1 VLAFVLGGGGKWGAV
16 HVGMLDALVSHGIAP
31 DLVLGCSIGA
41 INGAAFAARP
51 DRSGIGS
58 LTAAWLD
65 THDHPI
71 VDATVGAR
79 VRSLV
84 GQRPFVYD
92 SEPLRALIE
101 RVVPVSTFD
110 ELAVRF
116 GCVASCIEDA
126 SEQWFDHGALAP
138 AILASCAIPGLLP
151 PVEIDGRHHYDGGLV
166 NSIPVDRAVALGATT
181 VYVLQVGRIE
191 TPLVPPARLY
201 EAPLLAFE
209 IARRHRF
216 ATFRRDVPDH
226 VTVHV
231 LPSGNELGMR
241 DRRQL
246 NWRRT
251 DDAPNLIAGARAAS
265 MDYLAE
271 VSA

>member
-1 VLAFVLGGGGKWGAV
+1 
-16 HVGMLDALVSHGIAP
+16 
-31 DLVLGCSIGA
+31 
-41 INGAAFAARP
+41 
-51 DRSGIGS
+51 
-58 LTAAWLD
+58 
-65 THDHPI
+65 
-71 VDATVGAR
+71 
-79 VRSLV
+79 
-84 GQRPFVYD
+84 
-92 SEPLRALIE
+92 
-101 RVVPVSTFD
+101 
-110 ELAVRF
+110 
-116 GCVASCIEDA
+116 
-126 SEQWFDHGALAP
+126 
-138 AILASCAIPGLLP
+138 
-151 PVEIDGRHHYDGGLV
+151 
-166 NSIPVDRAVALGATT
+166 
-181 VYVLQVGRIE
+181 VGRIE
-191 TPLVPPARLY
+191 SPLVPPARLY